1 MPCRRR
7 VLGLLGAFMADAAG
21 RSASAGL
28 PNWQRVAPAAAGFD
42 GDLDAR
48 VDKLV
53 TDKRIWG
60 LHGIVITRGADLVY
74 ERYFTGAD
82 EAWGRQLGTV
92 QFGPAVL
99 HDLRSVSKSVVALLY
114 GIALEQGE
122 VPAPEA
128 PLVAQFPEYADLLPG
143 REAITVGHAL
153 MMTMGLAW
161 DESSMPYTD
170 PANSEIAMEEAP
182 DRYRYVLGRPVH
194 EAPGRH
200 WVYCGGATAV
210 LAHLLARGTGQAL
223 PAFAQSHLFEPLGIE
238 TAEWSK
244 GADGVPSAASGL
256 RLTPRSMAV
265 LGQLLLARGAWNG
278 RQVVP
283 RAWIEAA
290 VAPRVAADEARSF
303 GYHWYSGHFPIPPR
317 ADAAFR
323 QPKMEP
329 WWGAFGNGGQRI
341 FVFPTL
347 ALTIA
352 TTSGNYDAANS
363 WIPPVRLVREAILP
377 SLL

>member
-1 MPCRRR
+1 
-7 VLGLLGAFMADAAG
+7 
-21 RSASAGL
+21 
-28 PNWQRVAPAAAGFD
+28 
-42 GDLDAR
+42 
-48 VDKLV
+48 
-53 TDKRIWG
+53 
-60 LHGIVITRGADLVY
+60 
-74 ERYFTGAD
+74 
-82 EAWGRQLGTV
+82 
-92 QFGPAVL
+92 
-99 HDLRSVSKSVVALLY
+99 
-114 GIALEQGE
+114 
-122 VPAPEA
+122 
-128 PLVAQFPEYADLLPG
+128 
-143 REAITVGHAL
+143 
-153 MMTMGLAW
+153 
-161 DESSMPYTD
+161 
-170 PANSEIAMEEAP
+170 
-182 DRYRYVLGRPVH
+182 
-194 EAPGRH
+194 
-200 WVYCGGATAV
+200 
-210 LAHLLARGTGQAL
+210 
-223 PAFAQSHLFEPLGIE
+223 
-238 TAEWSK
+238 
-244 GADGVPSAASGL
+244 
-256 RLTPRSMAV
+256 MAV

-303 GYHWYSGHFPIPPR
+303 GYHWYSGHFAIPPR